1 MGRYGVKWCVVGI
14 VATSKNASQRSEI
27 SNEADQAGAGSFLGN
42 HSHSLDDKGRVNLPA
57 EFRRVLAASKQDS
70 VVLTNYISDG
80 SRCLEGFA
88 LGAWQEFERKLRAR
102 SRFDP
107 KLQKLENY
115 YLSRAAHCIIDS
127 GGRILI
133 PSYLRA
139 YSNLDREIV
148 FTSSIHGFRIWDSR
162 VWATIFSQA
171 EEALISNPEIFAEV
185 DL

>member
-1 MGRYGVKWCVVGI
+1 MTKLNPP
-14 VATSKNASQRSEI
+14 SKKLNSGDTIAESI
-27 SNEADQAGAGSFLGN
+27 APASFLGN
-42 HSHSLDDKGRVNLPA
+42 HSHNIDDKGRVNLPA
-57 EFRRVLAASKQDS
+57 EFRRVLSELNQES

-88 LGAWQEFERKLRAR
+88 LCAWQEFEKKLRAK

-115 YLSRAAHCIIDS
+115 YLSRAAHCSVD
-127 GGRILI
+127 GAGRILI

-139 YSNLDREIV
+139 YAGIEREIT
-148 FTSSIHGFRIWDSR
+148 FTSSIHGFRVWDSR

-171 EEALISNPEIFAEV
+171 EEALISNPELFAEV

>member
-1 MGRYGVKWCVVGI
+1 MTVTKSLSHRAKNSSEEGVEI
-14 VATSKNASQRSEI
+14 ESQ
-27 SNEADQAGAGSFLGN
+27 GSFLGN
-42 HSHSLDDKGRVNLPA
+42 HSHNLDEKGRVNLTA
-57 EFRRVLAASKQDS
+57 EFRRVLNDSKEES

-88 LGAWQEFERKLRAR
+88 LSAWQEFEKKLRAK

-115 YLSRAAHCIIDS
+115 YLSRAAHCSIDG

-133 PSYLRA
+133 PAYLRGYA
-139 YSNLDREIV
+139 GLEREIV
-148 FTSSIHGFRIWDSR
+148 FTSSIHGFRVWDSR
-162 VWATIFSQA
+162 VWDLIFSQA
-171 EEALISNPEIFAEV
+171 EEALVSNPELFAEV

>member
-1 MGRYGVKWCVVGI
+1 MSK
-14 VATSKNASQRSEI
+14 TST
-27 SNEADQAGAGSFLGN
+27 QAGKLQESTEVSPPWSFLGN
-42 HSHSLDDKGRVNLPA
+42 HSHNLDDKGRVNLPV
-57 EFRRVLAASKQDS
+57 EFRRVLGEAKQDS

-88 LGAWQEFERKLRAR
+88 LSSWQQFEKKLRAK

-107 KLQKLENY
+107 NVQKLENY
-115 YLSRAAHCIIDS
+115 YLSRAAQCAVDA

-133 PSYLRA
+133 PTHLRA
-139 YSNLDREIV
+139 YAGLDREIC

-162 VWATIFSQA
+162 VWSSIFNQA
-171 EEALISNPEIFAEV
+171 EEALIANPQLFAQV

>member
-1 MGRYGVKWCVVGI
+1 MSGLKSSSHKAVKGSDAEGI
-14 VATSKNASQRSEI
+14 DSQ
-27 SNEADQAGAGSFLGN
+27 ASFLGN
-42 HSHSLDDKGRVNLPA
+42 HSHNLDEKGRVNLPV
-57 EFRRVLAASKQDS
+57 EFRRVLAESDQAS

-88 LGAWQEFERKLRAR
+88 LNSWKEFENKLRAK

-115 YLSRAAHCIIDS
+115 YLSRAAHCSIDS
-127 GGRILI
+127 TGRILI
-133 PSYLRA
+133 PTYLRGYA
-139 YSNLDREIV
+139 GLDREIV
-148 FTSSIHGFRIWDSR
+148 FTSSIHGFRVWDSR
-162 VWATIFSQA
+162 VWDTIFSQA

>member
-1 MGRYGVKWCVVGI
+1 
-14 VATSKNASQRSEI
+14 VAVSE
-27 SNEADQAGAGSFLGN
+27 STKKRTDATEEADSCALQQTFLGN
-42 HSHSLDDKGRVNLPA
+42 HSHNLDDKGRVNLPA
-57 EFRRVLAASKQDS
+57 EFRRVLSDCKQDS

-88 LGAWQEFERKLRAR
+88 LSAWQRFEAKLRAK

-115 YLSRAAHCIIDS
+115 YLSRAAHCSIDS

-139 YSNLDREIV
+139 YGNLEREIV

-171 EEALISNPEIFAEV
+171 EEALISNSELFAEI

>member
-1 MGRYGVKWCVVGI
+1 MVQSGGLWESLTLESKSSHKALPGLAKTETE
-14 VATSKNASQRSEI
+14 AT
-27 SNEADQAGAGSFLGN
+27 GSFLGN
-42 HSHSLDDKGRVNLPA
+42 HSHSLDEKGRVNLPA
-57 EFRRVLAASKQDS
+57 EFRRVLAETEQRS

-88 LGAWQEFERKLRAR
+88 LGPWKEFENKLRAK

-115 YLSRAAHCIIDS
+115 YLSRAAHCSIDS
-127 GGRILI
+127 SGRILI
-133 PSYLRA
+133 PTYLRGYA
-139 YSNLDREIV
+139 GLDREIV
-148 FTSSIHGFRIWDSR
+148 FTSSIHGFRVWDTR
-162 VWATIFSQA
+162 VWDLIFSQA